1 MRVPVPVEWD
11 SRHVVALLEFARVI
25 NAHLTHHHQLQLAQ
39 AAHHPHSSS
48 SSSSSNQ
55 CTDSSTSFGPALPPV
70 ALALVAANLI
80 IFFKPGGV
88 LLRDVSLS
96 PYCVLD
102 RKQWYR
108 LATAAFV
115 HVDATHLITNLT
127 AALPEVLLLE
137 EVQGSGPLLADLA
150 LLTLLSHLLY
160 GEGGGVGVGERG
172 GAPSTGSHS
181 RRGEHQSRAA
191 APAVCGEGSGSG
203 AGQDQLQQQ
212 GVPCT
217 CCSGFQRSPPMTLE
231 PSRQRASDS

>member
-25 NAHLTHHHQLQLAQ
+25 NAHYHQQQQQLTQPST
-39 AAHHPHSSS
+39 HP
-48 SSSSSNQ
+48 SSSSSNS
-55 CTDSSTSFGPALPPV
+55 CTDSSSGLGPALPPV
-70 ALALVAANLI
+70 ALGLVAANLV

-137 EVQGSGPLLADLA
+137 EVQGSAPLLADLA

-160 GEGGGVGVGERG
+160 GEGGVGDG
-172 GAPSTGSHS
+172 GLWGTAGSVS
-181 RRGEHQSRAA
+181 AA
-191 APAVCGEGSGSG
+191 AG
-203 AGQDQLQQQ
+203 
-212 GVPCT
+212 
-217 CCSGFQRSPPMTLE
+217 
-231 PSRQRASDS
+231 